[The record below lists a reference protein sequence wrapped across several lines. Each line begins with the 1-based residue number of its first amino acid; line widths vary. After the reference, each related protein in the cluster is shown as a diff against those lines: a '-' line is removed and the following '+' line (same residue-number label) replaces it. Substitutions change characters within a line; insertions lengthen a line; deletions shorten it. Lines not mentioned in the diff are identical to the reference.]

1 MLLLMT
7 SAIIPEGFKDDV
19 TTQVATEHKFMNM
32 IIDNFIVNGVP
43 KKINN
48 LSDFLK
54 NSSTGYLY
62 HYAFCIVLSLVVI
75 LGIILARSF

>member
-1 MLLLMT
+1 MKSVILKKI
-7 SAIIPEGFKDDV
+7 SS
-19 TTQVATEHKFMNM
+19 FMSIKLDTM
-32 IIDNFIVNGVP
+32 VIDNFIVNGVP
-43 KKINN
+43 KKINIS
-48 LSDFLK
+48 LDFLK